1 MNLLTDDIKVLLK
14 RLAVPAS
21 VGTLFQTL
29 YNVVDSFFA
38 GKISPEALSAL
49 SKSFPI
55 YFIIVGTCIGVTVAS
70 TSLIANSIGESNEE
84 KTLNYFTHSIY
95 YGIIISIIIAF
106 IGLTYA
112 DNIFD
117 IMVTSPEVKS
127 LGLEYT
133 NIIFAG
139 SIVFILVVCLNALL
153 HAEGDTKT
161 YRNLLILSFFLN
173 IILNPIFIFGFL
185 FIPAM
190 WVKGIAI
197 ATIISQFIS
206 LLIIFQKILRN
217 KRVKQLSS
225 KYFNPKFEYFKNLLF
240 QSVPITVSISAS
252 SFAFTVVITYVGNF
266 GEYAV
271 AGYGAGERFVHVMLL
286 PVLGLN
292 TAIVSIIGQNFGAN
306 NYERIKE
313 AYFTAIKYGVSIMVI
328 SGFIVYIIA
337 DIIIGIFSNNLD
349 VIESGKQ
356 YLKIQTFAFPA
367 YTIFFMCNGFF
378 IGLKKAEYAMASNL
392 IRTFALPLLVYYISI
407 KMTVSL
413 NTFFWL
419 WSISNITY
427 SALILLFVLFFIKN
441 KLNKSTAVLQPWY

>member
-14 RLAVPAS
+14 RLAIPAS

-95 YGIIISIIIAF
+95 FGIIISVIIAF

-190 WVKGIAI
+190 GVKGIAI

-252 SFAFTVVITYVGNF
+252 SFAFTVVINYVRKF
-266 GEYAV
+266 GEYDV

-328 SGFIVYIIA
+328 SGFIVYFIA

-378 IGLKKAEYAMASNL
+378 IGLKKAEYAMVSNL
-392 IRTFALPLLVYYISI
+392 IRNFAIPLLVYYVAI

-427 SALILLFVLFFIKN
+427 SALILLFVIFFIKN
-441 KLNKSTAVLQPWY
+441 KLKKSTAVLQP

>member
-1 MNLLTDDIKVLLK
+1 MDLIKDNIPKLIRK
-14 RLAVPAS
+14 IAVPAS

-95 YGIIISIIIAF
+95 YGIIVSIIIAF

-133 NIIFAG
+133 NIIFIG
-139 SIVFILVVCLNALL
+139 SVVFILVVCLNALL

-190 WVKGIAI
+190 GVKGIAI

-206 LLIIFQKILRN
+206 LLIIFLKILKN
-217 KRVKQLSS
+217 KRVKQLVS
-225 KYFNPKFEYFKNLLF
+225 KHFNPKFEYFKNLLF

-306 NYERIKE
+306 NYDRIKE
-313 AYFTAIKYGVSIMVI
+313 AYYTAIKYGVSIMII
-328 SGFIVYIIA
+328 SGFIVYFIA
-337 DIIIGIFSNNLD
+337 DIIIGVFSNNLD

-392 IRTFALPLLVYYISI
+392 IRNFAIPVIVYYIAI
-407 KMTVSL
+407 KLTVSL
-413 NTFFWL
+413 TTFFWL
-419 WSISNITY
+419 WSLSNIAY
-427 SALILLFVLFFIKN
+427 STLILLFVMFFIKN
-441 KLNKSTAVLQPWY
+441 KLDKSSVVVQP

>member
-1 MNLLTDDIKVLLK
+1 MDLIKDNIPKLIRK
-14 RLAVPAS
+14 IAVPAS

-95 YGIIISIIIAF
+95 YGIIVSIIIAF

-133 NIIFAG
+133 NIIFIG
-139 SIVFILVVCLNALL
+139 SVVFILVVSLNSLL

-190 WVKGIAI
+190 GVKGIAI

-206 LLIIFQKILRN
+206 LLIIFLKILKN
-217 KRVKQLSS
+217 KRVKQLVS
-225 KYFNPKFEYFKNLLF
+225 KHFNPKFEYFKNLLF

-306 NYERIKE
+306 NYDRIKE
-313 AYFTAIKYGVSIMVI
+313 VYYTAIKYGVSIMII
-328 SGFIVYIIA
+328 SGFIVYFIA
-337 DIIIGIFSNNLD
+337 DIIIGLFSNNLD

-392 IRTFALPLLVYYISI
+392 IRNFAIPVIVYYIAI
-407 KMTVSL
+407 KLTVSL
-413 NTFFWL
+413 TTFFWL
-419 WSISNITY
+419 WSLSNIAY
-427 SALILLFVLFFIKN
+427 STLILLFVMFFIKN
-441 KLNKSTAVLQPWY
+441 KLDKSSVVVQP

>member
-14 RLAVPAS
+14 RLAIPAS

-95 YGIIISIIIAF
+95 FGIIISIIIAF

-139 SIVFILVVCLNALL
+139 SIIFILVVCLNALL

-190 WVKGIAI
+190 GVKGIAI

-328 SGFIVYIIA
+328 SGFIVYFIA

-392 IRTFALPLLVYYISI
+392 IRNFALPLLVYYIAI
-407 KMTVSL
+407 KMTVNL

-441 KLNKSTAVLQPWY
+441 KLNKSTAVLQP

>member
-1 MNLLTDDIKVLLK
+1 MDLIKDNIPKLIRK
-14 RLAVPAS
+14 IAVPAS

-95 YGIIISIIIAF
+95 YGIIVSIIIAF

-133 NIIFAG
+133 NIIFIG
-139 SIVFILVVCLNALL
+139 SVVFIMVVCLNALL

-190 WVKGIAI
+190 GVKGIAI

-206 LLIIFQKILRN
+206 LLIIFLKILKN
-217 KRVKQLSS
+217 KRVKQLVS
-225 KYFNPKFEYFKNLLF
+225 KHFNPKFEYFKNLLF

-306 NYERIKE
+306 NYDRIKE
-313 AYFTAIKYGVSIMVI
+313 AYYTAIKYGVSIMII
-328 SGFIVYIIA
+328 SGFIVYFIA
-337 DIIIGIFSNNLD
+337 DIIIGLFSNNLD

-392 IRTFALPLLVYYISI
+392 IRNFAIPVIVYYIAI
-407 KMTVSL
+407 KLTVSL
-413 NTFFWL
+413 TTFFWL
-419 WSISNITY
+419 WSLSNIAY
-427 SALILLFVLFFIKN
+427 STLILLFVMFFIKN
-441 KLNKSTAVLQPWY
+441 KLDKSSVVVQP

>member
-14 RLAVPAS
+14 KLAIPAS

-29 YNVVDSFFA
+29 YNVVDTFFA

-55 YFIIVGTCIGVTVAS
+55 YFIIIGTCIGVTVAS
-70 TSLIANSIGESNEE
+70 TSLIANSIGESDER

-95 YGIIISIIIAF
+95 YGIIVAIIIAF

-112 DNIFD
+112 DDIFD
-117 IMVTSPEVKS
+117 IMVTTPEVKS

-139 SIVFILVVCLNALL
+139 SVVFILVVCLNSLL

-173 IILNPIFIFGFL
+173 IILNPILIFGFM

-190 WVKGIAI
+190 GVKGIAV
-197 ATIISQFIS
+197 ATILSQFIS
-206 LLIIFQKILRN
+206 LVIIFIKIINN
-217 KRVKQLSS
+217 KRVKQLSLN
-225 KYFNPKFEYFKNLLF
+225 YFKPKFLYFKNLFF

-252 SFAFTVVITYVGNF
+252 SFAFTIVITYVGNF

-292 TAIVSIIGQNFGAN
+292 TAIVSIIGQNFGAK

-313 AYFTAIKYGVSIMVI
+313 AYFTAIKYGVSIMI
-328 SGFIVYIIA
+328 LSGFIVYFIA
-337 DIIIGIFSNNLD
+337 DIIIGLFSSNLD
-349 VIESGKQ
+349 VINSGKQ

-378 IGLKKAEYAMASNL
+378 IGLKKAEYAMLSNL
-392 IRTFALPLLVYYISI
+392 IRNFAIPVIVYYIAV

-419 WSISNITY
+419 WSLSNIIY
-427 SALILLFVLFFIKN
+427 SALILLFVIFFIKN
-441 KLNKSTAVLQPWY
+441 KLDKSGAVVQP

>member
-14 RLAVPAS
+14 RLAIPAS

-95 YGIIISIIIAF
+95 FGIIISIIIAF

-117 IMVTSPEVKS
+117 IMVTSTEVKS

-139 SIVFILVVCLNALL
+139 SIIFILVVCLNALL

-190 WVKGIAI
+190 GVKGIAI

-217 KRVKQLSS
+217 KRVKQLTS

-252 SFAFTVVITYVGNF
+252 SFAFTVVITYLGNF

-313 AYFTAIKYGVSIMVI
+313 AYFTAIKYGVSIMII
-328 SGFIVYIIA
+328 SGFIVYFIA
-337 DIIIGIFSNNLD
+337 DIIIGVFSNNLD
-349 VIESGKQ
+349 VIESGKL

-392 IRTFALPLLVYYISI
+392 IRNFALPVLVYYIAV

-441 KLNKSTAVLQPWY
+441 KLNKSTAVLQP

>member
-1 MNLLTDDIKVLLK
+1 MNLLTDDIKVLIK
-14 RLAVPAS
+14 RLAIPAS

-70 TSLIANSIGESNEE
+70 TSLIANSIGETNEE

-95 YGIIISIIIAF
+95 YGIIVSIIIAF
-106 IGLTYA
+106 VGLTYA

-133 NIIFAG
+133 NIIFIG
-139 SIVFILVVCLNALL
+139 SVVFILVVCLNSLL

-190 WVKGIAI
+190 GVKGIAI

-206 LLIIFQKILRN
+206 LLIIFVKILNN
-217 KRVKQLSS
+217 KRVKQLAL
-225 KYFNPKFEYFKNLLF
+225 KHFNPKFEYFKNLLF

-306 NYERIKE
+306 KYDRIKE
-313 AYFTAIKYGVSIMVI
+313 AYYTAIKYGVSIMII
-328 SGFIVYIIA
+328 SGFIVYFIA
-337 DIIIGIFSNNLD
+337 DIIIGVFSNNLD

-392 IRTFALPLLVYYISI
+392 IRNFAIPVIVYHIAI
-407 KMTVSL
+407 KLTLSL
-413 NTFFWL
+413 TAFFWL
-419 WSISNITY
+419 WSLSNIAY
-427 SALILLFVLFFIKN
+427 SSLILLFVMFFIKN
-441 KLNKSTAVLQPWY
+441 KLDKSRVVVQP

>member
-95 YGIIISIIIAF
+95 FGIIISIIIAF

-139 SIVFILVVCLNALL
+139 SIIFILVVCLNALL

-190 WVKGIAI
+190 GVKGIAI

-252 SFAFTVVITYVGNF
+252 SFAFTVVITYIGNF

-328 SGFIVYIIA
+328 SGFIVYFIA

-392 IRTFALPLLVYYISI
+392 IRNFALPLLVYYIAI

-441 KLNKSTAVLQPWY
+441 KLYKSTAVPQP

>member
-14 RLAVPAS
+14 KLAIPAS

-29 YNVVDSFFA
+29 YNVVDTFFA

-55 YFIIVGTCIGVTVAS
+55 YFIIIGTCIGVTVAS
-70 TSLIANSIGESNEE
+70 TSLIANSIGESDER

-95 YGIIISIIIAF
+95 YGIIVAIIIAF
-106 IGLTYA
+106 IGLIYA
-112 DNIFD
+112 DDIFD

-139 SIVFILVVCLNALL
+139 SVVFILVVCLNSLL

-173 IILNPIFIFGFL
+173 IILNPILIFGFM

-190 WVKGIAI
+190 GVKGIAV
-197 ATIISQFIS
+197 ATILSQFIS
-206 LLIIFQKILRN
+206 LLIIFIKIINN
-217 KRVKQLSS
+217 KRVKQLSLN
-225 KYFNPKFEYFKNLLF
+225 YFKPKFLYFKNLFF
-240 QSVPITVSISAS
+240 QSVPITISISAS
-252 SFAFTVVITYVGNF
+252 SFAFTIVITYVGNF

-271 AGYGAGERFVHVMLL
+271 AGYGAGERFIHVMLL

-292 TAIVSIIGQNFGAN
+292 TAIVSIIGQNFGAK

-313 AYFTAIKYGVSIMVI
+313 AYFTAIKYGVSIMI
-328 SGFIVYIIA
+328 LSGFIVYFIA
-337 DIIIGIFSNNLD
+337 DIIIGLFSSNLD
-349 VIESGKQ
+349 VINSGKQ

-378 IGLKKAEYAMASNL
+378 IGLKKAEYAMVSNL
-392 IRTFALPLLVYYISI
+392 IRNFAIPVIVYYIAV

-419 WSISNITY
+419 WSLSNITY
-427 SALILLFVLFFIKN
+427 SALILLFVIFFIKN
-441 KLNKSTAVLQPWY
+441 KLDKSGAVVQP

>member
-14 RLAVPAS
+14 RLAIPAS

-38 GKISPEALSAL
+38 GRISPEALSAL

-117 IMVTSPEVKS
+117 IMVTSSEVKS

-139 SIVFILVVCLNALL
+139 SVVFILVVCLNALL

-190 WVKGIAI
+190 GVKGIAI

-206 LLIIFQKILRN
+206 LLIIFRKILKN

-392 IRTFALPLLVYYISI
+392 IRNFAIPILVYYIAI

-413 NTFFWL
+413 NTFFWF

-427 SALILLFVLFFIKN
+427 SALILLFVIFFIKN
-441 KLNKSTAVLQPWY
+441 KLNKSTAVLQP

>member
-1 MNLLTDDIKVLLK
+1 MNLLTDDIKVLLR
-14 RLAVPAS
+14 RLAIPAS

-29 YNVVDSFFA
+29 YNVVDTFFA

-117 IMVTSPEVKS
+117 IMVTSSEVKS

-133 NIIFAG
+133 NIIFTG
-139 SIVFILVVCLNALL
+139 SVVFILVVCLNALL

-190 WVKGIAI
+190 GVKGIAI

-252 SFAFTVVITYVGNF
+252 SFAFTVVIIYVGNF

-313 AYFTAIKYGVSIMVI
+313 AYFTAIKYGVSIMII
-328 SGFIVYIIA
+328 SGFIVYFVA

-378 IGLKKAEYAMASNL
+378 IGLKKAEYAMVSNL
-392 IRTFALPLLVYYISI
+392 IRNFAIPLLVYYVAI

-441 KLNKSTAVLQPWY
+441 KLNKFTTVLQP

>member
-1 MNLLTDDIKVLLK
+1 MDLIKDNIPKLIRK
-14 RLAVPAS
+14 IAVPAS

-95 YGIIISIIIAF
+95 YGIIVSIIIAF

-133 NIIFAG
+133 NIIFIG
-139 SIVFILVVCLNALL
+139 SVVFILVVCLNALL

-190 WVKGIAI
+190 GVKGIAI

-206 LLIIFQKILRN
+206 LLIIFLKILKN
-217 KRVKQLSS
+217 KRVKQLVS
-225 KYFNPKFEYFKNLLF
+225 KHFNPKFEYFKNLLF

-306 NYERIKE
+306 NYDRIKE
-313 AYFTAIKYGVSIMVI
+313 AYYTAIKYGVSIMII
-328 SGFIVYIIA
+328 SGFIVYFIA
-337 DIIIGIFSNNLD
+337 DIIIGLFSNNLD

-392 IRTFALPLLVYYISI
+392 IRNFAIPVTVYYIAI
-407 KMTVSL
+407 KFTVSL
-413 NTFFWL
+413 TTFFWL
-419 WSISNITY
+419 WSLSNIAY
-427 SALILLFVLFFIKN
+427 STLILLFVMFFIKN
-441 KLNKSTAVLQPWY
+441 KLDKSSVVVQP

>member
-14 RLAVPAS
+14 RLAIPAS

-95 YGIIISIIIAF
+95 FGIIISIIIAF

-117 IMVTSPEVKS
+117 IMVTSSEVKS

-133 NIIFAG
+133 NIIFTG
-139 SIVFILVVCLNALL
+139 SVVFILVVCLNALL

-190 WVKGIAI
+190 GVKGIAI

-206 LLIIFQKILRN
+206 LLIIFQKILKN

-252 SFAFTVVITYVGNF
+252 SFAFTVVIIYVGNF

-328 SGFIVYIIA
+328 SGFIVYFIA

-392 IRTFALPLLVYYISI
+392 IRNFALPLLVYYIAI

-427 SALILLFVLFFIKN
+427 SALILLFVIFFIKN
-441 KLNKSTAVLQPWY
+441 KLNKSTAVLQP

>member
-14 RLAVPAS
+14 RLAIPAS

-95 YGIIISIIIAF
+95 FGIIISIIIAF

-139 SIVFILVVCLNALL
+139 SIIFILVVCLNALL

-190 WVKGIAI
+190 GVKGIAI

-328 SGFIVYIIA
+328 SGFIVYFIA

-392 IRTFALPLLVYYISI
+392 IRNFALPLLVYYIAI

-441 KLNKSTAVLQPWY
+441 KLYKSTAVPQP

>member
-1 MNLLTDDIKVLLK
+1 MDLIKDNIPK
-14 RLAVPAS
+14 IIRKIAIPAS

-95 YGIIISIIIAF
+95 YGIIVSIIIAF

-133 NIIFAG
+133 NIIFIG
-139 SIVFILVVCLNALL
+139 SAVFILVVSLNALL

-190 WVKGIAI
+190 GVKGIAI

-206 LLIIFQKILRN
+206 LLIIFLKILKN
-217 KRVKQLSS
+217 KRVKQLVS
-225 KYFNPKFEYFKNLLF
+225 KHFNPKFEYFKNLLF

-306 NYERIKE
+306 NYDRIKE
-313 AYFTAIKYGVSIMVI
+313 AYYTAIKYGVSIMII
-328 SGFIVYIIA
+328 SGFIVYFMA
-337 DIIIGIFSNNLD
+337 DIIIGVFSNNLD

-392 IRTFALPLLVYYISI
+392 IRNFAIPVIVYYIAI
-407 KMTVSL
+407 KLTVGL
-413 NTFFWL
+413 TTFFWL
-419 WSISNITY
+419 WSLSNIAY
-427 SALILLFVLFFIKN
+427 STLILLFVMFFIKN
-441 KLNKSTAVLQPWY
+441 KLDKSSVVVQP

>member
-14 RLAVPAS
+14 KLAIPAS

-29 YNVVDSFFA
+29 YNVVDTFFA

-55 YFIIVGTCIGVTVAS
+55 YFIIIGTCIGVTVAS
-70 TSLIANSIGESNEE
+70 TSLIANSIGESDER

-95 YGIIISIIIAF
+95 YGIIVAIIIAF

-112 DNIFD
+112 DDIFD
-117 IMVTSPEVKS
+117 LMVTTPEVKS

-139 SIVFILVVCLNALL
+139 SVVFILVVCLNSLL

-173 IILNPIFIFGFL
+173 IILNPILIFGFM

-190 WVKGIAI
+190 GVKGIAV
-197 ATIISQFIS
+197 ATILSQFIS
-206 LLIIFQKILRN
+206 LLIIFIKIINN
-217 KRVKQLSS
+217 KRVKQLSLN
-225 KYFNPKFEYFKNLLF
+225 YFKPKFLYFKNLFF
-240 QSVPITVSISAS
+240 QSVPITISISAS
-252 SFAFTVVITYVGNF
+252 SFAFTIVITYVGNF

-292 TAIVSIIGQNFGAN
+292 TAIVSIIGQNFGAK

-313 AYFTAIKYGVSIMVI
+313 AYFTAIKYGVSIMI
-328 SGFIVYIIA
+328 LSGFIVYFIA
-337 DIIIGIFSNNLD
+337 DIIIGLFSSNLD
-349 VIESGKQ
+349 VINSGKQ

-378 IGLKKAEYAMASNL
+378 IGLKKAEYAMVSNL
-392 IRTFALPLLVYYISI
+392 IRNFAIPVIVYYIAV

-419 WSISNITY
+419 WSLSNITY
-427 SALILLFVLFFIKN
+427 SALILLFVIFFIKN
-441 KLNKSTAVLQPWY
+441 KLDKSGAVVQP

>member
-1 MNLLTDDIKVLLK
+1 MDLIKDNIPK
-14 RLAVPAS
+14 IIRKIAIPAS

-95 YGIIISIIIAF
+95 YGIIVSIIIAF

-133 NIIFAG
+133 NIIFIG
-139 SIVFILVVCLNALL
+139 SVVFILVVCLNALL
-153 HAEGDTKT
+153 HGEGDTKT

-190 WVKGIAI
+190 GVKGIAI

-206 LLIIFQKILRN
+206 LLIIFLKILKN
-217 KRVKQLSS
+217 KRVKQLVS
-225 KYFNPKFEYFKNLLF
+225 KHFNPKFEYFKNLLF

-306 NYERIKE
+306 NYDRIKE
-313 AYFTAIKYGVSIMVI
+313 AYYTAIKYGVSIMII
-328 SGFIVYIIA
+328 SGFIVYFIA
-337 DIIIGIFSNNLD
+337 DIIIGVFSNNLD

-392 IRTFALPLLVYYISI
+392 IRNFAIPVIVYYVAI
-407 KMTVSL
+407 KLTVSL
-413 NTFFWL
+413 TTFFWL
-419 WSISNITY
+419 WSLSNIAY
-427 SALILLFVLFFIKN
+427 STLILLFVMFFIKN
-441 KLNKSTAVLQPWY
+441 KLDKSSVVVQP

>member
-1 MNLLTDDIKVLLK
+1 MDLIKDNIPKLIRK
-14 RLAVPAS
+14 IAVPAS

-95 YGIIISIIIAF
+95 YGIVVSIIIAF

-133 NIIFAG
+133 NIIFIG
-139 SIVFILVVCLNALL
+139 SAVFILVVSLNALL

-190 WVKGIAI
+190 GVKGIAI

-206 LLIIFQKILRN
+206 LLIIFLKILKN
-217 KRVKQLSS
+217 KRVKQLVS
-225 KYFNPKFEYFKNLLF
+225 KHFNPKFEYFKNLLF

-292 TAIVSIIGQNFGAN
+292 TAIVSIIGQNFGAK
-306 NYERIKE
+306 NYDRIKE
-313 AYFTAIKYGVSIMVI
+313 AYYTAIKYGVSIMII
-328 SGFIVYIIA
+328 SGFIVYFIA
-337 DIIIGIFSNNLD
+337 DIIIGVFSNNLD

-392 IRTFALPLLVYYISI
+392 IRNFAIPVIVYYIAI
-407 KMTVSL
+407 KLTVSL
-413 NTFFWL
+413 TTFFWL
-419 WSISNITY
+419 WSLSNIVY
-427 SALILLFVLFFIKN
+427 STLILLFVMFFIKN
-441 KLNKSTAVLQPWY
+441 KLDKSRVVVQP

>member
-1 MNLLTDDIKVLLK
+1 MNLLTDDIRELLK
-14 RLAVPAS
+14 KLAIPAS

-29 YNVVDSFFA
+29 YNVVDTFFA

-55 YFIIVGTCIGVTVAS
+55 YFIIIGTCIGVTVAS
-70 TSLIANSIGESNEE
+70 TSLIANSIGESDER

-95 YGIIISIIIAF
+95 YGIIVAIIIAF

-112 DNIFD
+112 DDIFD
-117 IMVTSPEVKS
+117 LMVTTPEVKS

-139 SIVFILVVCLNALL
+139 SVVFILVVCLNSLL

-173 IILNPIFIFGFL
+173 IILNPILIFGFM

-190 WVKGIAI
+190 GVKGIAV
-197 ATIISQFIS
+197 ATILSQFIS
-206 LLIIFQKILRN
+206 LLIIFIKIINN
-217 KRVKQLSS
+217 KRVKQLSLN
-225 KYFNPKFEYFKNLLF
+225 YFKPKFLYFKNLFF

-252 SFAFTVVITYVGNF
+252 SFAFTIVIIYVGNF

-292 TAIVSIIGQNFGAN
+292 TAIVSIIGQNFGAK

-313 AYFTAIKYGVSIMVI
+313 AYFTAIKYGVSIMI
-328 SGFIVYIIA
+328 LSGFIVYFIA
-337 DIIIGIFSNNLD
+337 DIIIGLFSSNLD
-349 VIESGKQ
+349 VINSGKQ

-378 IGLKKAEYAMASNL
+378 IGLKKAEYAMVSNL
-392 IRTFALPLLVYYISI
+392 IRNFAIPVIVYYIAV

-419 WSISNITY
+419 WSLSNITY
-427 SALILLFVLFFIKN
+427 SALILLFVIFFIKN
-441 KLNKSTAVLQPWY
+441 KLDKSGAVVQP

>member
-14 RLAVPAS
+14 KLAIPAS

-29 YNVVDSFFA
+29 YNVVDTFFA

-55 YFIIVGTCIGVTVAS
+55 YFIIIGTCIGVTVAS
-70 TSLIANSIGESNEE
+70 TSLIANSIGESDER

-95 YGIIISIIIAF
+95 YGIIVAIIIAF

-112 DNIFD
+112 DDIFD
-117 IMVTSPEVKS
+117 IMVTTPEVKS

-139 SIVFILVVCLNALL
+139 SVVFILVVCLNSLL

-173 IILNPIFIFGFL
+173 IILNPILIFGFM

-190 WVKGIAI
+190 GVKGIAV
-197 ATIISQFIS
+197 ATILSQFIS
-206 LLIIFQKILRN
+206 LVIIFIKIINN
-217 KRVKQLSS
+217 KRVKQLSLN
-225 KYFNPKFEYFKNLLF
+225 YFKPKFLYFKNLFF

-252 SFAFTVVITYVGNF
+252 SFAFTIVITYVGNF

-292 TAIVSIIGQNFGAN
+292 TAIVSIIGQNFGAK

-313 AYFTAIKYGVSIMVI
+313 AYFTAIKYGVSIMI
-328 SGFIVYIIA
+328 LSGFIVYFIA
-337 DIIIGIFSNNLD
+337 DIIIGLFSSNLD
-349 VIESGKQ
+349 VINSGKQ

-378 IGLKKAEYAMASNL
+378 IGLKKAEYAMVSNL
-392 IRTFALPLLVYYISI
+392 IRNFAIPVIVYYIAV

-419 WSISNITY
+419 WSLSNIIY
-427 SALILLFVLFFIKN
+427 SALILLFVIFFIKN
-441 KLNKSTAVLQPWY
+441 KLDKSGAVVQP

>member
-14 RLAVPAS
+14 KLAIPAS

-29 YNVVDSFFA
+29 YNVVDTFFA

-55 YFIIVGTCIGVTVAS
+55 YFIIIGTCIGVTVAS
-70 TSLIANSIGESNEE
+70 TSLIANSIGESDER

-95 YGIIISIIIAF
+95 YGIIVAIIIAF

-112 DNIFD
+112 DDIFD
-117 IMVTSPEVKS
+117 IMVTTPEVKS

-139 SIVFILVVCLNALL
+139 SVVFILVVCLNSLL

-173 IILNPIFIFGFL
+173 IILNPILIFGFM

-190 WVKGIAI
+190 GVKGIAV
-197 ATIISQFIS
+197 ATILSQFIS
-206 LLIIFQKILRN
+206 LLIIFIKIINN
-217 KRVKQLSS
+217 KRLKQLSLN
-225 KYFNPKFEYFKNLLF
+225 YFIPKFLYFKNLFF

-252 SFAFTVVITYVGNF
+252 SFAFTIVIIYVGNF

-292 TAIVSIIGQNFGAN
+292 TAIVSIIGQNFGAK

-313 AYFTAIKYGVSIMVI
+313 AYFTAIKYGVSIMIV
-328 SGFIVYIIA
+328 SGIIVYIIA
-337 DIIIGIFSNNLD
+337 DIIIGLFSSNLD
-349 VIESGKQ
+349 VINSGKQ

-378 IGLKKAEYAMASNL
+378 IGLKKAEYAMVSNL
-392 IRTFALPLLVYYISI
+392 IRNFAIPVIVYYIAV

-419 WSISNITY
+419 WSLSNIIY
-427 SALILLFVLFFIKN
+427 SALILLFVIFFIKN
-441 KLNKSTAVLQPWY
+441 KLDKSGAVVQP

>member
-1 MNLLTDDIKVLLK
+1 MNLLTDDIKVLLR
-14 RLAVPAS
+14 RLAIPAS

-29 YNVVDSFFA
+29 YNVVDTFFA

-117 IMVTSPEVKS
+117 IMVTSSEVKS

-133 NIIFAG
+133 NIIFTG
-139 SIVFILVVCLNALL
+139 SVVFILVVCLNALL

-190 WVKGIAI
+190 GVKGIAI

-206 LLIIFQKILRN
+206 LLIIFQKILKN

-252 SFAFTVVITYVGNF
+252 SFAFTVVIIYVGNF

-328 SGFIVYIIA
+328 SGFIVYFIA

-378 IGLKKAEYAMASNL
+378 IGLKKAEYAMVSNL
-392 IRTFALPLLVYYISI
+392 IRNFAIPLLVYYVAI

-427 SALILLFVLFFIKN
+427 SALILLFVIFFIKN
-441 KLNKSTAVLQPWY
+441 KLNKSTTVPQP

>member
-1 MNLLTDDIKVLLK
+1 
-14 RLAVPAS
+14 
-21 VGTLFQTL
+21 
-29 YNVVDSFFA
+29 
-38 GKISPEALSAL
+38 
-49 SKSFPI
+49 
-55 YFIIVGTCIGVTVAS
+55 
-70 TSLIANSIGESNEE
+70 
-84 KTLNYFTHSIY
+84 
-95 YGIIISIIIAF
+95 
-106 IGLTYA
+106 
-112 DNIFD
+112 
-117 IMVTSPEVKS
+117 MVTSPEVKS

-133 NIIFAG
+133 NIIFIG
-139 SIVFILVVCLNALL
+139 SAVFILVVCLNALL

-190 WVKGIAI
+190 GVKGIAI

-206 LLIIFQKILRN
+206 LLIIFLKILKN
-217 KRVKQLSS
+217 KRVKQLVS
-225 KYFNPKFEYFKNLLF
+225 KHFNPKFEYFKNLLF

-306 NYERIKE
+306 NYDRIKE
-313 AYFTAIKYGVSIMVI
+313 AYYTAIKYGVSIMII
-328 SGFIVYIIA
+328 SGFIVYFIA
-337 DIIIGIFSNNLD
+337 DIIIGVFSNNLD

-392 IRTFALPLLVYYISI
+392 IRNFAIPVIVYYIAI
-407 KMTVSL
+407 KLTVSL
-413 NTFFWL
+413 TTFFWL
-419 WSISNITY
+419 WSLSNIAY
-427 SALILLFVLFFIKN
+427 STLILLFVMFFIKN
-441 KLNKSTAVLQPWY
+441 KLDKSSVVVQP

>member
-1 MNLLTDDIKVLLK
+1 MNLLTDDIKILLK
-14 RLAVPAS
+14 RLAIPAS

-95 YGIIISIIIAF
+95 FGIIISIIIAF

-117 IMVTSPEVKS
+117 IMVTSTEVKS

-190 WVKGIAI
+190 GVKGIAI

-206 LLIIFQKILRN
+206 LLIIFQKILKN

-328 SGFIVYIIA
+328 SGFIVYFIA

-378 IGLKKAEYAMASNL
+378 IGLKKAEYAMLSNL
-392 IRTFALPLLVYYISI
+392 IRNFALPLLVYYIAI

-427 SALILLFVLFFIKN
+427 SALILLFVLFFIKDITN
-441 KLNKSTAVLQPWY
+441 NNINAE

>member
-14 RLAVPAS
+14 KLAIPAS

-29 YNVVDSFFA
+29 YNVVDTFFA

-55 YFIIVGTCIGVTVAS
+55 YFIIIGTCIGVTVAS
-70 TSLIANSIGESNEE
+70 TSLIANSIGESDER

-95 YGIIISIIIAF
+95 YGIIVAIIIAF

-112 DNIFD
+112 DDIFD
-117 IMVTSPEVKS
+117 LMVTTPEVKS

-139 SIVFILVVCLNALL
+139 SVVFILVVCLNSLL

-173 IILNPIFIFGFL
+173 IILNPILIFGFM

-190 WVKGIAI
+190 GVKGIAV
-197 ATIISQFIS
+197 ATILSQFIS
-206 LLIIFQKILRN
+206 LLIIFIKIINN
-217 KRVKQLSS
+217 KRVKQLSLN
-225 KYFNPKFEYFKNLLF
+225 YFKPKFLYFKNLFF

-252 SFAFTVVITYVGNF
+252 SFAFTIVIIYVGNF

-292 TAIVSIIGQNFGAN
+292 TAIVSIIGQNFGAK

-313 AYFTAIKYGVSIMVI
+313 AYFTAIKYGVSIMIV

-337 DIIIGIFSNNLD
+337 DIIIGLFSSNLD
-349 VIESGKQ
+349 VINSGKQ

-378 IGLKKAEYAMASNL
+378 IGLKKAEYAMLSNL
-392 IRTFALPLLVYYISI
+392 IRNFAIPVIVYYIAV

-419 WSISNITY
+419 WSLSNITY
-427 SALILLFVLFFIKN
+427 SALILLFVIFFIKN
-441 KLNKSTAVLQPWY
+441 KLDKSGAVVQP

>member
-14 RLAVPAS
+14 KLAIPAS

-29 YNVVDSFFA
+29 YNVVDTFFA

-55 YFIIVGTCIGVTVAS
+55 YFIIIGTCIGVTVAS
-70 TSLIANSIGESNEE
+70 TSLIANSIGESDER

-95 YGIIISIIIAF
+95 YGIIVAIIIAF

-112 DNIFD
+112 DDIFD
-117 IMVTSPEVKS
+117 IMVTTPEVKS

-139 SIVFILVVCLNALL
+139 SVVFILVVCLNSLL

-173 IILNPIFIFGFL
+173 IILNPILIFGFM

-190 WVKGIAI
+190 GVKGIAV
-197 ATIISQFIS
+197 ATILSQFIS
-206 LLIIFQKILRN
+206 LVIIFIKIINN
-217 KRVKQLSS
+217 KRVKQLSLN
-225 KYFNPKFEYFKNLLF
+225 YFKPKFLYFKNLFF

-252 SFAFTVVITYVGNF
+252 SFAFTIVIIYVGNF

-292 TAIVSIIGQNFGAN
+292 TAIVSIIGQNFGAK

-313 AYFTAIKYGVSIMVI
+313 AYFTAIKYGVSIMIV

-337 DIIIGIFSNNLD
+337 DIIIGLFSSNLD
-349 VIESGKQ
+349 VINSGKQ

-378 IGLKKAEYAMASNL
+378 IGLKKAEYAMVSNL
-392 IRTFALPLLVYYISI
+392 IRNFAIPVIVYYIAV

-413 NTFFWL
+413 NAFFWL
-419 WSISNITY
+419 WSLSNITY
-427 SALILLFVLFFIKN
+427 SALILLFVIFFIKN
-441 KLNKSTAVLQPWY
+441 KLDKSGAVVQP

>member
-1 MNLLTDDIKVLLK
+1 MDLIKDNIPKLIRK
-14 RLAVPAS
+14 IAVPAS

-29 YNVVDSFFA
+29 YNVVNSFFA

-95 YGIIISIIIAF
+95 YGIIVSIIIAF

-133 NIIFAG
+133 NIIFIG
-139 SIVFILVVCLNALL
+139 SVVFILVVCLNALL

-190 WVKGIAI
+190 GVKGIAI

-206 LLIIFQKILRN
+206 LLIIFLKILKN
-217 KRVKQLSS
+217 KRVKQLVS
-225 KYFNPKFEYFKNLLF
+225 KHFNPKFEYFKNLLF

-306 NYERIKE
+306 NYHRIKE
-313 AYFTAIKYGVSIMVI
+313 AYYTAIKYGVSIMII
-328 SGFIVYIIA
+328 SGFIVYFIA
-337 DIIIGIFSNNLD
+337 DIIIGLFSNNLD

-392 IRTFALPLLVYYISI
+392 IRNFAIPVIVYYIAI
-407 KMTVSL
+407 KLTVSL
-413 NTFFWL
+413 TTFFWL
-419 WSISNITY
+419 WSLSNIAY
-427 SALILLFVLFFIKN
+427 STLILLFVMFFIKN
-441 KLNKSTAVLQPWY
+441 KLDKSSVVVQP